1 MGEHHPH
8 DVAALE
14 RAPLETGCEIQL
26 AITNDMVVAVMGC
39 VVNGPGEARET
50 DIGLTGG
57 GQGNHM
63 VYLSGVTD
71 HKITDDKLVDHI
83 VELVEEKAAE
93 IAAAEAQTAH
103 S

>member
-1 MGEHHPH
+1 VIKTVET
-8 DVAALE
+8 LE
-14 RAPLETGCEIQL
+14 ERL
-26 AITNDMVVAVMGC
+26 AHISTPMSLSIIGC

-57 GQGNHM
+57 GNGNHM

-71 HKITDDKLVDHI
+71 HKITDEALIDHI
-83 VELVEEKAAE
+83 VELVEAKAKELEAAADAEPEDALKAA
-93 IAAAEAQTAH
+93 